1 MAAGGYTV
9 DSGFLG
15 IANPTSKQVP
25 TLIAYSGTGGLNTIL
40 WSKYVEFVGS
50 AAFYSVVVATD
61 ASLVY
66 AHTLHSTIV
75 VFNVATGT
83 LVFSAYYTSQLIYPN
98 LKMAIMAG
106 GATPVIYV

>member
-15 IANPTSKQVP
+15 IANPTSKHVP
-25 TLIAYSGTGGLNTIL
+25 TLIAYSGTGLNTIL
-40 WSKYVEFVGS
+40 WSKYVEFVNSG
-50 AAFYSVVVATD
+50 AFYSVVVATD
-61 ASLVY
+61 GSLVY
-66 AHTLHSTIV
+66 AHSLHTTIV

-83 LVFSAYYTSQLIYPN
+83 LVFSAYYTSQLIYPDI
-98 LKMAIMAG
+98 KMAIMAG